1 MHHLMLAYTKVVL
14 RSSIFWKPKSLQH
27 QVADFLYFEES
38 YLQGKRIGCFLVVF
52 FSRCKHENV
61 VARKST
67 IIATFLAK

>member
-38 YLQGKRIGCFLVVF
+38 YLQGKRIGGFLVMF
-52 FSRCKHENV
+52 FYI
-61 VARKST
+61 AST
-67 IIATFLAK
+67 RTLLREKVPS